1 MKKLLSVF
9 LCLLLTALTV
19 CGALP
24 VTAAG
29 AFVTVSAPSSATV
42 GSTVTVKVTYTA
54 DKTIG
59 SLDATLSYDAAVM
72 TFASA
77 SGITANGN
85 AGVTKIS
92 FYETSASPKKTLSFT
107 LTFTAKAAGNCSF
120 GLETTELTDW
130 ETVSSLGNPSGKAT
144 VSVKNPQKSG
154 NADLASLS
162 VSAGTLSPKFSAK
175 VTAYNIV
182 IPYSVTSLLVSANA
196 ADKNAKVAVTGSQ
209 KMQVGKNTRAVTVT
223 APNGTTKTYT
233 LTITRQENT
242 GTATDPTTPAVD
254 AAKVTVGAVTKTI
267 KNDLADIPL
276 PAGFEAT
283 TVTVNETTFPAAQNA
298 THAVTLLYLTDEDG
312 QNGAFYLY
320 NTADMTFSDF
330 FFTQVQAG
338 IYVFLTPENTD
349 ALPQGAAQTF
359 LQIGEKTVAAWSLPD
374 EREKDFYL
382 VYALSPAGN
391 TGFYRYDKT
400 EGTFQRYIPPAED
413 TPAPVDTEVQP
424 ERVGILARVSGFF
437 SDLIVRFGKVRV
449 IAVGVGTPLLLA
461 AIIVLIVLIAK
472 KPRNFKH

>member
-24 VTAAG
+24 VAAAG
-29 AFVTVSAPSSATV
+29 ASVAVSAPSSATV

-54 DKTIG
+54 DKAIG

-85 AGVTKIS
+85 AGVTKLS
-92 FYETSASPKKTLSFT
+92 FYETSSAPKKTLSFT
-107 LTFTAKAAGNCSF
+107 LTFTAKA
-120 GLETTELTDW
+120 LETTELTDW

-182 IPYSVTSLLVSANA
+182 IPYSVTSLLVSA
-196 ADKNAKVAVTGSQ
+196 KVAVTGSQ

-223 APNGTTKTYT
+223 AQNGTTKTYT

-254 AAKVTVGAVTKTI
+254 ASKVTVGALTKTI
-267 KNDLADIPL
+267 KNNLADIPL

-320 NTADMTFSDF
+320 NTTNMTFSDF
-330 FFTQVQAG
+330 FFDEVKAG
-338 IYVFLTPENTD
+338 VYVFLTPENTD

-359 LQIGEKTVAAWSLPD
+359 LQIGEKTIAAWSLPD

-391 TGFYRYDKT
+391 TGFYRYDKA

-413 TPAPVDTEVQP
+413 TTAPVDTEVQP
-424 ERVGILARVSGFF
+424 ERVGFLARVSGFF
-437 SDLIVRFGKVRV
+437 SDLVVRFGRVRV
-449 IAVGVGTPLLLA
+449 IAVGVGAPLLLA
-461 AIIVLIVLIAK
+461 AIVVLIVLIAK
-472 KPRNFKH
+472 KPRNFRH

>member
-1 MKKLLSVF
+1 M
-9 LCLLLTALTV
+9 
-19 CGALP
+19 
-24 VTAAG
+24 
-29 AFVTVSAPSSATV
+29 
-42 GSTVTVKVTYTA
+42 KVTYTA

-196 ADKNAKVAVTGSQ
+196 ADKPCPKDWNQRGHSH
-209 KMQVGKNTRAVTVT
+209 KN
-223 APNGTTKTYT
+223 
-233 LTITRQENT
+233 
-242 GTATDPTTPAVD
+242 
-254 AAKVTVGAVTKTI
+254 
-267 KNDLADIPL
+267 
-276 PAGFEAT
+276 
-283 TVTVNETTFPAAQNA
+283 
-298 THAVTLLYLTDEDG
+298 
-312 QNGAFYLY
+312 
-320 NTADMTFSDF
+320 
-330 FFTQVQAG
+330 
-338 IYVFLTPENTD
+338 
-349 ALPQGAAQTF
+349 
-359 LQIGEKTVAAWSLPD
+359 
-374 EREKDFYL
+374 
-382 VYALSPAGN
+382 
-391 TGFYRYDKT
+391 
-400 EGTFQRYIPPAED
+400 
-413 TPAPVDTEVQP
+413 
-424 ERVGILARVSGFF
+424 
-437 SDLIVRFGKVRV
+437 
-449 IAVGVGTPLLLA
+449 
-461 AIIVLIVLIAK
+461 
-472 KPRNFKH
+472 